1 MQELLATT
9 PGDLPSHSN
18 KEVGMRLTGALLA
31 LALATSIVMV
41 SAVPAVAEEFTCR
54 GTVGATTVD
63 NLRVPQGA
71 LCVLEGTT
79 VKGTIKVE
87 TDATLRARR
96 VEVIGNVQAENAA
109 AVIVAA
115 SSRVGGSLQIVQGG
129 RARVAG
135 SRIDGDVLYDEN
147 NRFLRVV
154 RNVVGGNVQAFQ
166 NTGGLE
172 IANNRIDGNLQC
184 KENRPPPTGGGNIVQ
199 GNKEDQC
206 ANL

>member
-1 MQELLATT
+1 MRRLA
-9 PGDLPSHSN
+9 
-18 KEVGMRLTGALLA
+18 GALVF
-31 LALATSIVMV
+31 ALATSVVMIG
-41 SAVPAVAEEFTCR
+41 AVPAAAEEFTCR

-71 LCVLEGTT
+71 LCVLEGTK

-87 TDATLRARR
+87 TDARLRAKR

-109 AVIVAA
+109 AVVVAA
-115 SSRVGGSLQIVQGG
+115 SSRIGGSVQVVQGG

-135 SRIDGDVLYDEN
+135 SRITGDVLYDEN

-154 RNVVGGNVQAFQ
+154 RNTVGGNVQAFQ

-172 IANNRIDGNLQC
+172 IADNRIDGNLQC